1 VNTVLR
7 AALGALLLALPLAAR
22 ADPQTWTAVP
32 AESEL
37 RFSAYY
43 EGEELSGRFAAFTV
57 TVETDCETGAP
68 AALVVEVET
77 ASADM
82 SDREINAEIDEPEW
96 FDVASFPTARFEAHD
111 IQPAEPGYLAVG
123 RLQLKGIDQS
133 LELPLAWEREG
144 DSAGLT
150 GSIRMS
156 RQEWR
161 IGTGEWSNDA
171 SLSDRVDLRWRVK
184 LVPAD

>member
-1 VNTVLR
+1 
-7 AALGALLLALPLAAR
+7 
-22 ADPQTWTAVP
+22 
-32 AESEL
+32 
-37 RFSAYY
+37 
-43 EGEELSGRFAAFTV
+43 
-57 TVETDCETGAP
+57 
-68 AALVVEVET
+68 
-77 ASADM
+77 
-82 SDREINAEIDEPEW
+82 
-96 FDVASFPTARFEAHD
+96 
-111 IQPAEPGYLAVG
+111 
-123 RLQLKGIDQS
+123 
-133 LELPLAWEREG
+133 LAWEREG